1 MSRLA
6 LTLAFG
12 AMLAAGLP
20 SPGLYLAIGLGIAA
34 IGCGWLGYSQRG
46 APGARRIVSAAA
58 ITVGAL
64 GVLLG
69 SARVVMT
76 LVAIDRIDRMLG

>member
-6 LTLAFG
+6 LVLAFG
-12 AMLAAGLP
+12 AMAAAGLP
-20 SPGLYLAIGLGIAA
+20 SPGLFVAIGLGIAA
-34 IGCGWLGYSQRG
+34 IGCGWLGFSQRT
-46 APGARRIVSAAA
+46 APGARRLAAAAA

-69 SARVVMT
+69 TARVVMT
-76 LVAIDRIDRMLG
+76 LVAIDRIDLMLG

>member
-6 LTLAFG
+6 LILAFG
-12 AMLAAGLP
+12 AMAAAGLP
-20 SPGLYLAIGLGIAA
+20 SPGLFFAIGFGIAA
-34 IGCGWLGYSQRG
+34 IGLGWLGYSQKS
-46 APGARRIVSAAA
+46 APGGRRLAGAAA

-64 GVLLG
+64 GLVLG

-76 LVAIDRIDRMLG
+76 LIAIDRIDRMLG

>member
-6 LTLAFG
+6 LTLALT

-20 SPGLYLAIGLGIAA
+20 SPGLYLALGLGIAA
-34 IGCGWLGYSQRG
+34 IGTGWLAYSQRTAAG
-46 APGARRIVSAAA
+46 SRRLAGAAA
-58 ITVGAL
+58 MAVGAL
-64 GVLLG
+64 GFLLG

-76 LVAIDRIDRMLG
+76 LLAIDRIDRMLG

>member
-6 LTLAFG
+6 LTLAFA
-12 AMLAAGLP
+12 AMVAAGLP

-34 IGCGWLGYSQRG
+34 IGAGWLGFRERST
-46 APGARRIVSAAA
+46 PGAWRLAGAAA

-64 GVLLG
+64 GLLLG
-69 SARVVMT
+69 AARVVMT
-76 LVAIDRIDRMLG
+76 LVAIDRIESMLG